1 MRILQGDSSAM
12 KQTLSTLKSVR
23 DCLSWMRRGCLIFW
37 RIGRFDYLP
46 TERNLLLSFWYDFA
60 HYKVVAKGKTI
71 LDFLDSRVV
80 YIKRELEKTDL
91 SSKKRQMYRD
101 LLGALLDPRLREKI
115 IEFFESPNP
124 EEHCKPVIDMIKAAW
139 RMGEEKMTP
148 AIAGVSEPLAL
159 PAAEE
164 DSETAKAVAVR
175 LEEKSA
181 VDAKTY
187 VVATEIHFDL
197 VGKPDEYIKISNHS
211 PQLEGFVKRRFSVSA
226 LPGSFR
232 KLREYSY
239 KPVLKE
245 KNYKRLGQLRRN
257 FKQIIDHPEI
267 FGWAIVERAE
277 KILDDHFL

>member
-1 MRILQGDSSAM
+1 M
-12 KQTLSTLKSVR
+12 KRTLPFLKPVHDR
-23 DCLSWMRRGCLIFW
+23 LNWVRRGCLIFW

-46 TERNLLLSFWYDFA
+46 TERNLLLSFWYDFG

-71 LDFLDSRVV
+71 LDFMDSRVV
-80 YIKRELEKTDL
+80 FIKRELEKTDL

-115 IEFFESPNP
+115 IEFIESPNP

-139 RMGEEKMTP
+139 RMGEEKTLGIEEM
-148 AIAGVSEPLAL
+148 SEPVAL
-159 PAAEE
+159 LAAEAE
-164 DSETAKAVAVR
+164 PETAAGDEGWPKG
-175 LEEKSA
+175 KSA

-187 VVATEIHFDL
+187 VVAAEIHFDL
-197 VGKPDEYIKISNHS
+197 VGRPDEYTKISRHS
-211 PQLEGFVKRRFSVSA
+211 PQLEGFVKRRFGVSQ

-245 KNYKRLGQLRRN
+245 KNYKRLGQLKRN
-257 FKQIIDHPEI
+257 FKQIIDHSEI
-267 FGWAIVERAE
+267 FGPSIVERAE
-277 KILDDHFL
+277 KILDDHFS